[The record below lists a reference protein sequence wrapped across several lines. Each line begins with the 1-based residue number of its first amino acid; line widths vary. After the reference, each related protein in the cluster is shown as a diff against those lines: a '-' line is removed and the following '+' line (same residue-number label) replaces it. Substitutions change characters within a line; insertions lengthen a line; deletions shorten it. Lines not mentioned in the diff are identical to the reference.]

1 MPNKHILTYNI
12 SICYFLKSVNNK
24 TMDKNFE
31 DLINNLKDA
40 NCKNDFI
47 QQIIKEEIK
56 GDIKKEIKLLEFHRK
71 NLLNSLHKFQKHI
84 DCLDYLIFKIKT
96 KIKEKQ

>member
-1 MPNKHILTYNI
+1 
-12 SICYFLKSVNNK
+12 
-24 TMDKNFE
+24 MDKNFE

-71 NLLNSLHKFQKHI
+71 NLLNSLHKFQKKHLMRVHI
-84 DCLDYLIFKIKT
+84 NIY
-96 KIKEKQ
+96 

>member
-1 MPNKHILTYNI
+1 
-12 SICYFLKSVNNK
+12 
-24 TMDKNFE
+24 MDKNFE

-71 NLLNSLHKFQKHI
+71 NLLNSLHKFQQQI
-84 DCLDYLIFKIKT
+84 DCLDYLILKIKT